1 MGPALC
7 RPRILECLMTVSTS
21 SWLREQARPVRRLLA
36 AGVVVGGS
44 QAVLVCIGAWLV
56 AHVLARAVLAG
67 AGLAQLWLFVAA
79 LVVIALARFAL
90 GLWQRRT
97 TFDAGAQVSDN
108 VRSALEQRMRQ
119 LGPRWAVQQS
129 SGDIVTRCVDG
140 VQALV
145 PYYAGYLPQVALT
158 AVIPLVILLAVL
170 PADPWSA
177 LILVLTAPLI
187 PLFMVLV
194 GGAAERASQRRWSRL
209 RRMGARFMDALSGL
223 TTLRLCRAS
232 AREEALLAASG
243 EAYRQETMAVL
254 RIAFLSAL
262 VLEFFATVSIA
273 VLAVLIGFRL
283 MWGTLGFEQGLFVL
297 LLAPE
302 LFLPLRAL
310 GTQRH
315 RRMEAAAA
323 AEDLVTLLAVPDV
336 TTQVDAVATAPVIF
350 AARQI
355 ALAFEQVDFGYQ
367 PERMVLHDFELEV
380 EAGTVLTLVGSSGS
394 GKSTLF
400 NLLMGFASPQRG
412 RIRVNG
418 QELASLDMNSWRQHI
433 GWVSQRAHVFHG
445 SLRDNLL
452 IAAPTA
458 DDTRLQ
464 RALKAASLRSVVARL
479 PQGLDTP
486 LGEHGHGL
494 SGGERQRLA
503 LARAW
508 LRDAPLLL
516 LDEPV
521 QHLDAATAASIDAA
535 IDTLSEGRTVIRIA
549 HRLDNLADD
558 ARVAVLADGR
568 IVEHGL
574 VGELRTVHGA
584 FARLLAADCAA

>member
-1 MGPALC
+1 
-7 RPRILECLMTVSTS
+7 MTVSTS
-21 SWLREQARPVRRLLA
+21 SWLREQARPVRRLLVF
-36 AGVVVGGS
+36 GVVAGGA
-44 QAVLVCIGAWLV
+44 QAVLLCVGAWLV

-67 AGLAQLWLFVAA
+67 QGLGELWPYVAM
-79 LVVIALARFAL
+79 LVPLVLGRFGL
-90 GLWQRRT
+90 SLWQRSV
-97 TFDAGAQVSDN
+97 TFEAGAQVSDR
-108 VRSALEQRMRQ
+108 VRQVLEERMRE
-119 LGPRWAVQQS
+119 LGPRWAAQQA
-129 SGDIVTRCVDG
+129 SGDIVTRSVDG

-158 AVIPLVILLAVL
+158 AVIPAVILLAVL

-177 LILVLTAPLI
+177 LILLFAAPLI

-223 TTLRLCRAS
+223 TTLRLCRATG
-232 AREEALLAASG
+232 REEALLAASG

-283 MWGTLGFEQGLFVL
+283 MWGTLAFEQGLFVL

-315 RRMEAAAA
+315 KRMEAAAA
-323 AEDLVTLLAVPDV
+323 AEDLLTLLATPVDDV
-336 TTQVDAVATAPVIF
+336 AAHREPVSPMAF

-355 ALAFEQVDFGYQ
+355 ALAFEHVEFCHEPDR
-367 PERMVLHDFELEV
+367 PVLRDLNLTL

-400 NLLMGFASPQRG
+400 NLLMGFGSPQRG
-412 RIRVNG
+412 RILVNG
-418 QELASLDMNSWRQHI
+418 QDLALLDVASWRQHI
-433 GWVSQRAHVFHG
+433 GWVSQRAHVFQG

-452 IAAPTA
+452 IAAPAA
-458 DDTRLQ
+458 DESRLQ
-464 RALKAASLRSVVARL
+464 HALRAAALQSVLVRL

-516 LDEPV
+516 LDEPT
-521 QHLDAATAASIDAA
+521 QHLDNATAAVIDNA
-535 IDTLSEGRTVIRIA
+535 IDVLAAGRTVIRIA
-549 HRLDNLADD
+549 HRLDNLADG
-558 ARVAVLADGR
+558 ARVAVLADGH
-568 IVEHGL
+568 IVETGS
-574 VGELRTVHGA
+574 VGVLRGSQGA

>member
-1 MGPALC
+1 
-7 RPRILECLMTVSTS
+7 MTVSTS
-21 SWLREQARPVRRLLA
+21 SWLREQARPVRRLLVF
-36 AGVVVGGS
+36 GVVAGGA
-44 QAVLVCIGAWLV
+44 QAVLLCVGAWLV

-67 AGLAQLWLFVAA
+67 QGLGELWPYVAM
-79 LVVIALARFAL
+79 LVPLVLGRFGL
-90 GLWQRRT
+90 SLWQRSV
-97 TFDAGAQVSDN
+97 TFEAGAQVSDR
-108 VRSALEQRMRQ
+108 VRQVLEQRMRE
-119 LGPRWAVQQS
+119 LGPRWAAQQA
-129 SGDIVTRCVDG
+129 SGDIVTRSVDG

-158 AVIPLVILLAVL
+158 AVIPAVILLAVL

-177 LILVLTAPLI
+177 LILLFAAPLI

-223 TTLRLCRAS
+223 TTLRLCRATG
-232 AREEALLAASG
+232 REEALLAASG

-283 MWGTLGFEQGLFVL
+283 MWGTLAFEQGLFVL

-315 RRMEAAAA
+315 KRMEAAAA
-323 AEDLVTLLAVPDV
+323 AEDLLTLLATPVDDV
-336 TTQVDAVATAPVIF
+336 AAHREPVSPMAF

-355 ALAFEQVDFGYQ
+355 ALAFEHVEFCHEPDR
-367 PERMVLHDFELEV
+367 PVLRDLNLTL

-400 NLLMGFASPQRG
+400 NLLMGFGSPQRG
-412 RIRVNG
+412 RILVNG
-418 QELASLDMNSWRQHI
+418 QDLALLDVASWRQHI
-433 GWVSQRAHVFHG
+433 GWVSQRAHVFQG

-452 IAAPTA
+452 IAAPAA
-458 DDTRLQ
+458 DESRLQ
-464 RALKAASLRSVVARL
+464 HALRAAALQSVLVRL

-516 LDEPV
+516 LDEPT
-521 QHLDAATAASIDAA
+521 QHLDNATAAVIDNA
-535 IDTLSEGRTVIRIA
+535 IDVLAAGRTVIRIA
-549 HRLDNLADD
+549 HRLDNLADG
-558 ARVAVLADGR
+558 ARVAVLADGH
-568 IVEHGL
+568 IVETGS
-574 VGELRTVHGA
+574 VGVLRGSQGA